1 MRLLRG
7 YWPGWGKKNEERRNR
22 CQHHPDR
29 AHRDG
34 LPGAHLQRDAVGVHV
49 GAVMEGKLKDASQEL
64 LEAAQKFWEISQ
76 EERGGSAV
84 VWVEDVE
91 GRCFI
96 FTRGEYRHQLLAEV
110 HKLDLPTAFF
120 INEEEEEDVLP
131 CQVKMNGRRCRLAQV
146 QIMRRGQ
153 NLRGMCSL
161 HVAVAEA
168 GSVDGDLNEC
178 DPGFVHWHRRNP
190 DGS

>member
-1 MRLLRG
+1 
-7 YWPGWGKKNEERRNR
+7 
-22 CQHHPDR
+22 
-29 AHRDG
+29 
-34 LPGAHLQRDAVGVHV
+34 
-49 GAVMEGKLKDASQEL
+49 MEGKLKDASQEL

-178 DPGFVHWHRRNP
+178 DPGFVHWHRSPLRPLPLPREPAWRSGILDVVLPEVLKCVTTHLAENP
-190 DGS
+190 L